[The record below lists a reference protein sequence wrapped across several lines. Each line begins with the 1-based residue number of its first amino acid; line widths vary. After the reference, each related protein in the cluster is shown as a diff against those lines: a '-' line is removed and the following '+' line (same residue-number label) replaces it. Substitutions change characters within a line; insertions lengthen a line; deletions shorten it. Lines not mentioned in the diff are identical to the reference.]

1 MLNAEKMSK
10 AKGNFMTLAE
20 AIKEFSADATRFSLA
35 DAGDGVEN
43 ANFDSET
50 ANAAILRLTKE
61 MDWMKEV
68 MKQEHRLRTCQPS
81 TSADRVF
88 VNEIN
93 IAVNRT

>member
-43 ANFDSET
+43 AIFDSET

-68 MKQEHRLRTCQPS
+68 MQQEHRLRTCQPS